1 VAFTDGEPVSSSG
14 AASPA
19 WLLVHYQRGDAAY
32 DDWGLYTWGGIDA
45 DWSTDW
51 PAGLPFAGIDSYG
64 RFAWVRLRP
73 GARNVGFIVVDKSGV
88 PDVAADRFVDLG
100 AAREVWLRQGD
111 PTIYRSQAA
120 ATGQVIVHYGRPD
133 GGYAGWGLQLWGDGL
148 APGVGTDWSSPRPA
162 DGIDEYGAYWNVSL
176 ADPTK
181 VVRFVVHHGDDK
193 DPGADQSVDPTFSGD
208 AWVRSGE
215 STVHPTRAAA
225 EHAAVLHYRRTDGD
239 YAGWGLE
246 LWDGPAGR
254 TEWTSP
260 MLPSARDTYG
270 LVFRVRLSDSPTGLS
285 YIVHRGDTKDLP
297 EDQRLEFATGGHE
310 VWIQAGVRGYLRRTP
325 PTSTRD
331 VDIVM
336 SKAHWIDRATIAWQT
351 GPTDGKVYDLVVASE
366 GGLSVVDDELA
377 GPYES
382 IRLEPQ
388 HDGLTEA
395 QRDRL
400 PHLSAYQSFRLS
412 TDDLG
417 RIAAALRG
425 QLVVTERDHM
435 GHLLSATGVQI
446 PAVLDD
452 VYAAATHVRL
462 GPTFEAGR
470 PSLAVWAPTAH
481 DVALELFDTPADA
494 ATTVAMRRDADTG
507 VWRAAGPSQWRGRYY
522 RYRVTAW
529 QPAAQGVVTAS
540 VTDPYSVS
548 LAADSTHS
556 QIVDLSD
563 KAYAPRRW
571 ARLHKPPAVPTVRT
585 HIQEVSVRDFS
596 IADTTVPAAERGT
609 YLAFTHPDAA
619 GMSHLRSLARA
630 GVTHLHVLPAFDFA
644 TIPERRSDQA
654 VPDCDLASLPP
665 DSSAQ
670 QECVE
675 AVVDTDGYNWGY
687 DPLHYTVPEGGY
699 ATDPDGLARIRQ
711 FRQMVAGVNR
721 AGLRLVMDV
730 VFNHTAAS
738 GIDRHSVLDQ
748 IVPGYYHRLLLD
760 GTVATSTC
768 CANTAP
774 EHAMMGKLVVDSV
787 VTWASQYKVDGFRF
801 DLMGHH
807 PKENILAVR
816 HALDRLTVARDGVDG
831 MSILL
836 YGEGWNF
843 GEVAGDARFVQATQA
858 NMAGTGIGTFN
869 DRLRDAVRGGGSFDA
884 NPRRQGFA
892 SGLLTDPNGDP
903 INGSTDDQRA
913 RLLHQQDL
921 IKVGL
926 VGNLAGYGFV
936 DSSGAAVTGAQVDYN
951 GSPAGYT
958 DAPGEA
964 VTYVDAHDNE
974 ILYDALA
981 YKLPAGTSAVDRARM
996 QVLALSIVVLGQG
1009 VGFVTAGSERLRSKS
1024 LDRNS
1029 FNSGDWFNQIRWNC
1043 ADGNG
1048 FRAGLP
1054 RAADN
1059 EARWPYAKPL
1069 LADPALVPPCE
1080 AINLANTRYAELL
1093 RVRASSP
1100 VFALGAASEIQ
1111 KRVSFPLSGPDEAP
1125 GVIAM
1130 TMEGRGIDHRWRSV
1144 TVVFN
1149 ATKGVATQT
1158 VAAMRG
1164 ADVALHPVLARSV
1177 DPAVRAASFDAATGT
1192 FSVPGRT
1199 VAAFVER

>member
-1 VAFTDGEPVSSSG
+1 VVITDD
-14 AASPA
+14 
-19 WLLVHYQRGDAAY
+19 WLLVHYRRSDAAY
-32 DDWGLYTWGGIDA
+32 DDWGLYAWGGIDA

-51 PAGLPFAGIDSYG
+51 PAGQPFAGVDSYG

-73 GARNVGFIVVDKSGV
+73 GARNVGFIVVDKDGV
-88 PDVAADRFVDLG
+88 TDVATDRFVDLG
-100 AAREVWLRQGD
+100 AAREIWLKQGD

-120 ATGQVIVHYGRPD
+120 AAGRVTVHYGRPD
-133 GGYAGWGLQLWGDGL
+133 GRYADWGLELWGDGL
-148 APGVGTDWSSPRPA
+148 APGVGTDWANPRPA
-162 DGIDEYGAYWNVSL
+162 DGTDAYGSYWTVPL
-176 ADPTK
+176 ADPAK
-181 VVRFVVHHGDDK
+181 VVHFLIHRGDDK
-193 DPGADQSVDPTFSGD
+193 DPGADQSMDPTLSGD

-215 STVHPTRAAA
+215 SAVHPTRAAA
-225 EHAAVLHYRRTDGD
+225 EHTAVLHYHRSDGD
-239 YAGWGLE
+239 YVGWGLQ
-246 LWDGPAGR
+246 LWDGTASP

-260 MLPSARDTYG
+260 MPPAGRDAYG
-270 LVFRVRLSDSPTGLS
+270 LEFRVRLSEGATGLG
-285 YIVHRGDTKDLP
+285 YIVHRADTKDLP
-297 EDQRLEFATGGHE
+297 EDQRLDFATSGHE
-310 VWIQAGVRGYLRRTP
+310 VWIQAGVHGHLRRTP
-325 PTSTRD
+325 PTTTRD
-331 VDIVM
+331 VDLDT

-351 GPTDGKVYDLVVASE
+351 GPSDGKVYDLVVASD
-366 GGLSVVDDELA
+366 GGLSVVDDELVGA
-377 GPYES
+377 YRS
-382 IRLEPQ
+382 IRLNEDL
-388 HDGLTEA
+388 DGITEA
-395 QRDRL
+395 QRTRF
-400 PHLSAYQSFRLS
+400 PHLWAYRSFRLS
-412 TDDLG
+412 TDDTS
-417 RIAAALRG
+417 RIAAVLRG
-425 QLVVTERDHM
+425 QLVVTERDHV
-435 GHLLSATGVQI
+435 GRLLSATGVQI
-446 PAVLDD
+446 PGVLDD
-452 VYAAATHVRL
+452 VYAAAARVRL
-462 GPTFEAGR
+462 GPTFESGR
-470 PSLAVWAPTAH
+470 PSLSVWAPTAH
-481 DVALELFDTPADA
+481 DVTLELFDTPAST
-494 ATTVAMRRDADTG
+494 ATNVPMHRDPDTG
-507 VWRAAGPSQWRGRYY
+507 LWQATGPSEWRGKYY

-529 QPAAQGVVTAS
+529 QPAAQRVVTAS

-563 KAYAPRRW
+563 PAYAPDDW
-571 ARLHKPPAVPTVRT
+571 AGLRKPPAVPTVRT

-596 IADTTVPAAERGT
+596 IADTSVPAAERGT
-609 YLAFTHPDAA
+609 YLAFTHPGTA
-619 GMSHLRSLARA
+619 GMSHLRSLADA
-630 GVTHLHVLPAFDFA
+630 GVTHLHLLPAFDFA
-644 TIPERRSDQA
+644 TIPEQRSDQ
-654 VPDCDLASLPP
+654 VEPDCDLAALPP

-675 AVVDTDGYNWGY
+675 AVADTDGYNWGY

-699 ATDPDGLARIRQ
+699 ATDPDGAARIRE
-711 FRQMVAGVNR
+711 FRQMVAGVNG

-730 VFNHTAAS
+730 VYNHVVAA
-738 GIDRHSVLDQ
+738 GTDPHSVLDQ
-748 IVPGYYHRLLLD
+748 IVPGYYHRLLPD

-787 VTWASQYKVDGFRF
+787 VTWATWYKVDGFRF

-816 HALDRLTVARDGVDG
+816 HALDRLTVAKDGVDG
-831 MSILL
+831 KSILL

-843 GEVAGDARFVQATQA
+843 GEVAGGARFVQATQA

-892 SGLLTDPNGDP
+892 SGLFTDANGDP
-903 INGSTDDQRA
+903 INGSPADQRA
-913 RLLHQQDL
+913 RLLHQQDQ

-926 VGNLAGYGFV
+926 VGNLAGYRFV
-936 DSSGAAVTGAQVDYN
+936 DSSGAEVTGAQVDFN

-958 DAPGEA
+958 DAPGES

-981 YKLPAGTSAVDRARM
+981 YKLPPGTSAVDRARM
-996 QVLALSIVVLGQG
+996 QVLALSTVVYGQG
-1009 VGFVTAGSERLRSKS
+1009 VGFVSAGSERLRSKS

-1029 FNSGDWFNQIRWNC
+1029 FNSGDWFNHIRWNC

-1048 FRAGLP
+1048 FGAGLP

-1069 LADPALVPPCE
+1069 LGDPALVPSCE
-1080 AINLANTRYAELL
+1080 AINLASARYHELL

-1100 VFALGAASEIQ
+1100 VFALGTASEIQ
-1111 KRVSFPLSGPDEAP
+1111 MRVSFPLSGTEETP
-1125 GVIAM
+1125 GVITM
-1130 TMEGRGIDHRWRSV
+1130 TLDGHGLDPRWRSV

-1149 ATKGVATQT
+1149 ATPGRVTQT

-1164 ADVALHPVLARSV
+1164 ADVAPHPLLARSV
-1177 DPAVRAASFDAATGT
+1177 DPSVRAASFDATTGA

-1199 VAAFVER
+1199 VAVFVET